1 MSSSLGKSHL
11 TLNGDHLRWASADAV
26 PSKVTINGRMWIQQ
40 EAALKDK
47 LTQAF
52 SLFKGSKIQIVSE

>member
-1 MSSSLGKSHL
+1 MG
-11 TLNGDHLRWASADAV
+11 SADAV

-40 EAALKDK
+40 ETALKDK

-52 SLFKGSKIQIVSE
+52 SLLKGSKIQIVSE